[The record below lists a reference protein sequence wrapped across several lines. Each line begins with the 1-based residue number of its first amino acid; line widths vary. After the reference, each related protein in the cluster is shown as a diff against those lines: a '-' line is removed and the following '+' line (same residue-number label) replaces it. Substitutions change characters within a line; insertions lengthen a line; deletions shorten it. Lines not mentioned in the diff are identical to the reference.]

1 MAITFGRSGQANIL
15 PICRGIWMFAIKAAR
30 TNFRVDS
37 RIGRCVAHSTVYD
50 ALKEMAKQK
59 QSDLKRA
66 VESI

>member
-1 MAITFGRSGQANIL
+1 
-15 PICRGIWMFAIKAAR
+15 MFATKAAR

-37 RIGRCVAHSTVYD
+37 RIGLCVAQSTVYD

-66 VESI
+66 IDTCICYLDVSVLGSYQTS